1 MLITAFVDMVGVLM
15 VIPLLPFYAKDMG
28 GGGLWVGVLV
38 SAFSLAQLL
47 SAPLWGRVSDRHG
60 RRPALLIGLGAAA
73 LSYVVFAFA
82 GNLWILLLSRL
93 VQGAGGGTVGVLQA
107 YIADATEPQ
116 DRAKSLGWLSAA
128 TNAGV
133 AIGPVIGSTSMQL
146 GHQAPGLL
154 AAGLCIINM
163 VFAWAFLAE
172 TNIQRK
178 HDASLPPPVRGRE
191 MAARVLGHPGDPA
204 PRLIWIY
211 AIGMAAFAGFTSTLA
226 LFLNARFGITARTI
240 GYAFLW
246 TGSVSV
252 VVRALVLGRM
262 VDALGEAKLARLG
275 QTLLGVGLLL
285 MPFTWRVGGGMT
297 IDPPGG
303 AWRTHVDARVAGT
316 LVALLLLG
324 LLARVTRAMERQERV
339 RMLGMVG
346 FIIAAVVGV
355 LFWRS
360 PAPLAIGMADRF
372 PLEWK
377 FVALAAV
384 ITTVPLGTAFTFPCV
399 TALLSKVIDPRER
412 GVVMGVQQ
420 SFGGAARVMA
430 PLLAGWMFD
439 ALGTG
444 FPFWTSAG
452 FVLASLFLTFGI
464 DRGAARGG
472 TPATAAGP
480 AVAPAAD

>member
-1 MLITAFVDMVGVLM
+1 MVGVLM

-73 LSYVVFAFA
+73 VSYVVFAFA

-107 YIADATEPQ
+107 YIADSTEPK

-133 AIGPVIGSTSMQL
+133 AIGPVIGSTSMQM
-146 GHQAPGLL
+146 GRAAPGLL
-154 AAGLCIINM
+154 AAGLCVINM
-163 VFAWAFLAE
+163 AFAWAFLHE
-172 TNIQRK
+172 TNVHTGRQ
-178 HDASLPPPVRGRE
+178 AGSAPPSRGRDVFG
-191 MAARVLGHPGDPA
+191 RVLSRPGDPA

-211 AIGMAAFAGFTSTLA
+211 SIAMGAFAGFTSTLA
-226 LFLNARFGITARTI
+226 LFLAARFSVTAQTI
-240 GYAFLW
+240 GYVFMW

-252 VVRALVLGRM
+252 LVRALVLGRL
-262 VDALGEAKLARLG
+262 VDALGEVRLAQLG
-275 QTLLGVGLLL
+275 QTLLGVGLMM
-285 MPFTWRVGGGMT
+285 MPFTWRVGGGT
-297 IDPPGG
+297 TVDLPGG
-303 AWRTHVDARVAGT
+303 AWSTRVDARIAAAAVA
-316 LVALLLLG
+316 LG
-324 LLARVTRAMERQERV
+324 LLALLLRVTRPMEKQERG
-339 RMLGMVG
+339 RMLAMVG
-346 FIIAAVVGV
+346 TIAALAVAAVV
-355 LFWRS
+355 WRA
-360 PAPLAIGMADRF
+360 PAPLSLGMADRF
-372 PLEWK
+372 ALE
-377 FVALAAV
+377 FRYVALAVV

-444 FPFWTSAG
+444 FPFWTSAAL
-452 FVLASLFLTFGI
+452 VLASLFLTFGI

-472 TPATAAGP
+472 TPATATP
-480 AVAPAAD
+480 AAAPAAD

>member
-1 MLITAFVDMVGVLM
+1 MVGVLM

-28 GGGLWVGVLV
+28 GGGLWVGILV

-47 SAPLWGRVSDRHG
+47 SAPVWGRVSDRHG

-73 LSYVVFAFA
+73 ISYVVFAFA
-82 GNLWILLLSRL
+82 QNLWILLLSRL

-116 DRAKSLGWLSAA
+116 NRAKALGWLSAA

-146 GHQAPGLL
+146 GSQAPGLL
-154 AAGLCIINM
+154 AAGLCVVNM

-172 TNIQRK
+172 TNVHARK

-191 MAARVLGHPGDPA
+191 MSARVLRHPGDPA

-226 LFLNARFGITARTI
+226 LFLNVRFGVTAETI

-252 VVRALVLGRM
+252 IVRALVLGRM
-262 VDALGEAKLARLG
+262 VDALGEARLARLG
-275 QTLLGVGLLL
+275 QALLGVGLLL

-303 AWRTHVDARVAGT
+303 AWSTRVDARLAGV
-316 LVALLLLG
+316 LVALVLLG

-346 FIIAAVVGV
+346 TILAIVVGV
-355 LFWRS
+355 LFWRA
-360 PAPLAIGMADRF
+360 PAPLSLGIADRF

-377 FVALAAV
+377 FVALAVV

-399 TALLSKVIDPRER
+399 SALLSKVIDPRER

-464 DRGAARGG
+464 DREARAGAR
-472 TPATAAGP
+472 TPTVPP
-480 AVAPAAD
+480 APAPAAD